1 MVDEIKPRNEENEE
15 SDQDS
20 ESEESSILQEIQ
32 DIFTSTF
39 EEPEDSISSDI
50 NTETKKSSISSQQK
64 DERLQPEYDAFSLT
78 FLEGEFEG
86 QKVDLGVGIFE
97 ASHSQSA
104 EWNDKSEDHIRNG
117 ASFSKIGP
125 REFSISAEYFSL
137 SEDVSQLVE
146 NLSHLV
152 ELQKTAETVNVS
164 PPKLLLKQGKL
175 KATTVVATSIS
186 SSYDYP
192 LPKKQGFRHAKVE
205 IQLKLI
211 AGVGS
216 QYATGKP
223 LAPTPLNDYLQSI
236 SEEERVENAIEQKT
250 KALLADCLSE
260 EQSDKFQYLIDEG
273 KQQNVEELLK
283 LDAETFM
290 QLLFSGIVSKETIS
304 ESEELSEKIDE
315 DLAKVMAT
323 KSVNVG
329 KLDSALAESL
339 INDSPTESIAS
350 SYSKTYEKLQPQYN
364 QLKEAIKK
372 QSLRPVYQGSSKTDT
387 AKTMER
393 LFGCGLSIRQIGGIT
408 LNASTPKAEN
418 REKLTNLNSYLAKIA
433 KGEIDE
439 SELSDK
445 LKISNSSV
453 KEEILENAPYQTKE
467 EFIENST
474 GLDSTQLAYQIW
486 ETFKIEF
493 NQDS

>member
-1 MVDEIKPRNEENEE
+1 MVDEIKPKNINQEENQE
-15 SDQDS
+15 SANSDGDS
-20 ESEESSILQEIQ
+20 FLKEIS

-39 EEPEDSISSDI
+39 EDPEESLTSDI
-50 NTETKKSSISSQQK
+50 NTETKKSSIQSQQK

-86 QKVDLGVGIFE
+86 QRVDLGVGVFE
-97 ASHSQSA
+97 ASHNQSA
-104 EWNDKSEDHIRNG
+104 EWNDKNEDHIRNG

-125 REFSISAEYFSL
+125 RDFSITAEYYSL

-186 SSYDYP
+186 SKYDYP
-192 LPKKQGFRHAKVE
+192 LPREKGFRHAKVE

-236 SEEERVENAIEQKT
+236 SEEERIENAVEQKT
-250 KALLADCLSE
+250 KILLADCLSE
-260 EQSDKFQYLIDEG
+260 KQSDKIEKLVDEG
-273 KQQNVEELLK
+273 KQQDVEELMK
-283 LDAETFM
+283 LDAETLM
-290 QLLFSGIVSKETIS
+290 QVAFSGIITKETI
-304 ESEELSEKIDE
+304 EENEELATKIDE

-329 KLDSALAESL
+329 KLDSSLAESL
-339 INDSPTESIAS
+339 LNDSPTTAIAS
-350 SYSKTYEKLQPQYN
+350 AYNKTYEKLQPQYN
-364 QLKEAIKK
+364 QLKEAVKK
-372 QSLRPVYQGSSKTDT
+372 QSLRSVYQGSSKTDT
-387 AKTMER
+387 AKTMEK

-408 LNASTPKAEN
+408 LNNSTPKAEN
-418 REKLTNLNSYLAKIA
+418 REKLTNLNSYLSKIA
-433 KGEIDE
+433 KGDIDE

-453 KEEILENAPYQTKE
+453 KESILENAPYQTKKD
-467 EFIENST
+467 FIENST
-474 GLDSTQLAYQIW
+474 GLSTTQLSYQIW
-486 ETFKIEF
+486 ESFKIEF
-493 NQDS
+493 NED